1 MPNQSPVDKDLQLA
15 PRRLVD
21 LGASITSP
29 VGRTVYRL
37 LEQPIERFL
46 SLDALN
52 RLYSG
57 MSPVVGDRS
66 YFATALRGLGVN
78 YDLTPEDVAKI
89 PVSGPLVIVA
99 SSGMCEGGRVL
110 HHLAHGVSDPD
121 NIVLLAGYQA
131 ENTLGRKLN
140 EGVSPVNILGRPYVV
155 RAQIAAHQDCVA
167 GRDARRQNRRAL
179 DQVQNREDGVP
190 AEQAGRTVGG
200 NAVSGGC

>member
-1 MPNQSPVDKDLQLA
+1 MPNQSPVDTRVQLA

-52 RLYSG
+52 RLYSD
-57 MSPVVGDRS
+57 MSPIAGDRS
-66 YFATALRGLGVN
+66 YFATALRGLGVD

-99 SSGMCEGGRVL
+99 NHPFGAV
-110 HHLAHGVSDPD
+110 
-121 NIVLLAGYQA
+121 
-131 ENTLGRKLN
+131 
-140 EGVSPVNILGRPYVV
+140 
-155 RAQIAAHQDCVA
+155 
-167 GRDARRQNRRAL
+167 
-179 DQVQNREDGVP
+179 DGSHP
-190 AEQAGRTVGG
+190 G
-200 NAVSGGC
+200 